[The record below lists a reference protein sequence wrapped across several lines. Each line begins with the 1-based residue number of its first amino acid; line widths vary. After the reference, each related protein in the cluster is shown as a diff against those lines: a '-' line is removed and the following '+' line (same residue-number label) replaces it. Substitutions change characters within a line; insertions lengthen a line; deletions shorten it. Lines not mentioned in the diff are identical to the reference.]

1 MRFPYSTLVM
11 AGVLTILAQPM
22 RAQMAP
28 AKPNAVRA
36 QISQAAAPGKPAMPA
51 VGVVHAAPA
60 AQAAPRA
67 KAPEASG
74 PQRDP
79 FNPLLGKT
87 TAGGPASPQRVPPG
101 KAGLMV
107 GTVRVD
113 GLVRG
118 PNGMI
123 AVVSNPQQRIYFL
136 REGDRIF
143 DGQVLR
149 ITMEAVTFQQTGR
162 DAFGN
167 SLEHE
172 VTRRLYPNPGEQR

>member
-1 MRFPYSTLVM
+1 MRFRYFMLVM
-11 AGVLTILAQPM
+11 AGVMTILARPM
-22 RAQMAP
+22 AAQMVP
-28 AKPNAVRA
+28 AKPSTVRA
-36 QISQAAAPGKPAMPA
+36 QINQ
-51 VGVVHAAPA
+51 
-60 AQAAPRA
+60 AQAAPASPTQPSAQRS
-67 KAPEASG
+67 APAASG
-74 PQRDP
+74 PKRDP
-79 FNPLLGKT
+79 FDPLLNKT
-87 TAGGPASPQRVPPG
+87 TGSGTPGPDRLPPG

-107 GTVRVD
+107 GTLRVD

-149 ITMEAVTFQQTGR
+149 ITMEAISFQQTGR

-167 SLEHE
+167 SLERE